1 VRARCARADLSRRDA
16 LQLENALSSHDSSF
30 PLLVERFS
38 FLSAFPRRVRGPKNC
53 LFPKKGGA
61 D

>member
-1 VRARCARADLSRRDA
+1 MRCSSKTLF
-16 LQLENALSSHDSSF
+16 LSHDSSF